1 MGFRDDFAARFREAN
16 QHRGP
21 DIFPPHNQSRRTR
34 PMGRGRAR
42 QRSESTSIRGWG
54 YWFLLVA
61 VAVIAYG
68 CGGWTH
74 ATAIPEHRSAVPG
87 EVPTDTVTVTVT
99 KEVTVTKAVPQ
110 LPKDCADAL
119 QLATELAGSADPILN
134 AGGKT
139 SDILMQARIAI
150 TEKDHA
156 KLNQLG
162 SQLNDLDN
170 KTSGA
175 TDRFLDL
182 QKRLAGA
189 LQNCN
194 HALGR

>member
-1 MGFRDDFAARFREAN
+1 MGATADY
-16 QHRGP
+16 
-21 DIFPPHNQSRRTR
+21 TR
-34 PMGRGRAR
+34 ARGRTC
-42 QRSESTSIRGWG
+42 QRGEAAPVRGWS
-54 YWFLLVA
+54 YWFLLAA
-61 VAVIAYG
+61 VALVAYG
-68 CGGWTH
+68 IGSWTH
-74 ATAIPEHRSAVPG
+74 ATAIPEHRAAVPG
-87 EVPTDTVTVTVT
+87 ATPVDTVTVTVT
-99 KEVTVTKAVPQ
+99 KEVTVTKTVPQ
-110 LPKDCADAL
+110 MPKDCVDAL

-134 AGGKT
+134 AGGQAT
-139 SDILMQARIAI
+139 DILKKARIAI

-162 SQLNDLDN
+162 SQLNELDN

-175 TDRFLDL
+175 TERFLDL